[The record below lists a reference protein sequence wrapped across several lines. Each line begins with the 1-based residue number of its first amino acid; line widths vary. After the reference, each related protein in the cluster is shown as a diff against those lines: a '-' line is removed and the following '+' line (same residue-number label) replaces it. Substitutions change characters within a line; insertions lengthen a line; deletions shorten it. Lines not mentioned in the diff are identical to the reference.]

1 MQAKK
6 ILLLGAQAVGK
17 TSIARRMKFN
27 TFEHDY
33 KSTLGVQLHE
43 VKMHIG
49 GELQAVVLWDTDG
62 NFGDKIFES
71 VYVKGASAALVVAD
85 STRPHT
91 IDHMLHLIQC
101 FEQTLPGR
109 PCYGLLNKCDLL
121 QPNECTQSK
130 LDQQVNLIKRVSAC
144 TGQGLQQAIQSLLET
159 CNRRN
164 VIG

>member
-1 MQAKK
+1 MKAKK

-27 TFEHDY
+27 TFEQDY

-43 VKMHIG
+43 INLHID
-49 GELQAVVLWDTDG
+49 GEPQSIVFWDTDG

-85 STRPHT
+85 NMRPQT

-109 PCYGLLNKCDLL
+109 PCFGLLNKSDL
-121 QPNECTQSK
+121 QRPNDYMQNK
-130 LDQQVNLIKRVSAC
+130 LDHQASYIKRVSAC
-144 TGQGLQQAIQSLLET
+144 TGHGLHQAIRSLMEA
-159 CNRRN
+159 CNQRN